1 MAPPRPEPRRN
12 ERWKIRKPT
21 IGTRQAM
28 NTLAVPEPGSTLGPS
43 LARIV
48 PGNLCDS
55 VDRAQPGKVVRL
67 EHDPA
72 RPQRR
77 NAATAASMSSTSNA
91 ICGCSP
97 DGEAL
102 RRKTDS
108 NSRLRQHSS
117 HSYPAVG
124 ATNARRPG
132 SVRSGSRHADEY
144 ARPECR
150 SRHHA
155 DAFANRVVEL
165 DERFRTRY
173 DPSRKSSSAT
183 SRRRT

>member
-55 VDRAQPGKVVRL
+55 VDRAQPGEVVRL

-77 NAATAASMSSTSNA
+77 NGGIDVIDLERHLRVFPRWRGPAQE
-91 ICGCSP
+91 
-97 DGEAL
+97 DGQQQSLA
-102 RRKTDS
+102 
-108 NSRLRQHSS
+108 
-117 HSYPAVG
+117 PAFISLLPSG
-124 ATNARRPG
+124 
-132 SVRSGSRHADEY
+132 RSD
-144 ARPECR
+144 
-150 SRHHA
+150 
-155 DAFANRVVEL
+155 
-165 DERFRTRY
+165 
-173 DPSRKSSSAT
+173 
-183 SRRRT
+183 